1 MPNTLRGIALVTH
14 GLLIS
19 TQLAFAGPSAP
30 GPTVS
35 LPEPGTLAL
44 MAAGVGALAFARFWK
59 RK

>member
-1 MPNTLRGIALVTH
+1 MAQMIRRIALITQ

-30 GPTVS
+30 GPTDS

-44 MAAGVGALAFARFWK
+44 MAAGVGALAFARFRK